1 MLKKI
6 LQFKKFLL
14 SISLIFLPQIVF
26 ARENAIIEGLEIL
39 EEPLGLGTKDL
50 RLIAADLINQAIG
63 LLGILAVGII
73 LYAGLVWM
81 TAGGNDEKIAKAKKI
96 TVSGLIGLVIIL
108 TSYSLAN
115 FVLTSLLNTV

>member
-1 MLKKI
+1 MLKKL
-6 LQFKKFLL
+6 LQLKKFLL
-14 SISLIFLPQIVF
+14 VAIFVSVPQTVF
-26 ARENAIIEGLEIL
+26 AKENAIIEGLEIL

-81 TAGGNDEKIAKAKKI
+81 TAGGNDEKIAKAKK
-96 TVSGLIGLVIIL
+96 
-108 TSYSLAN
+108 
-115 FVLTSLLNTV
+115 LLFQV

>member
-1 MLKKI
+1 MLK
-6 LQFKKFLL
+6 FKNFLL
-14 SISLIFLPQIVF
+14 SLILIFIPQAVF
-26 ARENAIIEGLEIL
+26 ARTNRIIEGLEVI
-39 EEPLGLGTKDL
+39 EEPLALGSKDL
-50 RLIAADLINQAIG
+50 RLIITDVINQVIG
-63 LLGILAVGII
+63 LLGILAVLII

-115 FVLTSLLNTV
+115 FVLNSLLNTV